1 MAHQREIEARKKFDE
16 WKEKERSKL
25 YGEIDKL
32 KQLFWDEFKT
42 VANQNSTLEE
52 VPNTNGFSKLCCCK
66 PVYLFLKLI
75 LHVVYVCVRIG
86 LPMHTYIETRDGH
99 KMSPNIF
106 LYLLF

>member
-1 MAHQREIEARKKFDE
+1 MTRQREIEARKKFDE

-52 VPNTNGFSKLCCCK
+52 VPNKKKNFSKLFCCK
-66 PVYLFLKLI
+66 PVYLFLRLI
-75 LHVVYVCVRIG
+75 LHVWMCVCILVC
-86 LPMHTYIETRDGH
+86 PCTHM
-99 KMSPNIF
+99 
-106 LYLLF
+106 

>member
-1 MAHQREIEARKKFDE
+1 MTRQREIEAKKKFDE

-52 VPNTNGFSKLCCCK
+52 VPPPTKSFSKLVCSKSICC
-66 PVYLFLKLI
+66 F
-75 LHVVYVCVRIG
+75 
-86 LPMHTYIETRDGH
+86 
-99 KMSPNIF
+99 F
-106 LYLLF
+106 F

>member
-1 MAHQREIEARKKFDE
+1 MTRQREIEARKKFDE

-52 VPNTNGFSKLCCCK
+52 VPNKKKTFQNYF
-66 PVYLFLKLI
+66 VVNLFI
-75 LHVVYVCVRIG
+75 C
-86 LPMHTYIETRDGH
+86 
-99 KMSPNIF
+99 S
-106 LYLLF
+106 

>member
-1 MAHQREIEARKKFDE
+1 MARQREMEAKKKFDE

-52 VPNTNGFSKLCCCK
+52 VPHTKSFSKFVCCK
-66 PVYLFLKLI
+66 PI
-75 LHVVYVCVRIG
+75 C
-86 LPMHTYIETRDGH
+86 
-99 KMSPNIF
+99 S
-106 LYLLF
+106 